1 MADPEQPVDLGVRS
15 DALEQIFRRV
25 EEESE
30 RRALVEEMAET
41 TARRQASP
49 LPSGS
54 IIPIFQHPADGR
66 DTTVSTLR
74 SERSRRRGSLS
85 VSRFGQIPENSVDV
99 TPGHTGI
106 SRSASAVS
114 SLALKSPLYAQP
126 PAPSVDSF
134 GSEGEVHEVGLID
147 DHVTQ
152 MRHISGKPSIS
163 KAVGGM
169 ISRTISTRRSRN
181 NLKVVSS
188 QNLFIGVSVTE
199 HEQELE
205 ASELEDDPDAA
216 KKVVVTS
223 ASVHAPLKKQ
233 PSKREVGYPD
243 VEQQDDWISRARK
256 FGRKIRRKSQAW
268 LNGQGPKAV
277 AAASPPTTA
286 SATN

>member
-1 MADPEQPVDLGVRS
+1 VSFSFFAG
-15 DALEQIFRRV
+15 
-25 EEESE
+25 
-30 RRALVEEMAET
+30 
-41 TARRQASP
+41 
-49 LPSGS
+49 LPG
-54 IIPIFQHPADGR
+54 FDHDGFIY
-66 DTTVSTLR
+66 SSLR
-74 SERSRRRGSLS
+74 S
-85 VSRFGQIPENSVDV
+85 
-99 TPGHTGI
+99 
-106 SRSASAVS
+106 
-114 SLALKSPLYAQP
+114 AQ
-126 PAPSVDSF
+126 APSVDSF